1 MPPGASGPL
10 RGIRVLEM
18 AGIGPA
24 PFACMLLADLGADV
38 LRIERPAA
46 AEGEPAHR
54 GSSRHIVTN
63 RSRPA
68 LELDLKREAD
78 RQRALQL
85 VAHADVL
92 VEGFRPGVMER
103 LGLGPDACL
112 AANPALVY
120 GRMTG
125 WGQDGPL
132 AQVAG
137 HDINYIALSGALHAI
152 GPAGKPVPPLNLVG
166 DFGGGALYL
175 AFGIAS
181 ALLEV
186 RRSGRGQVVDAAIVD
201 GSLSLMGLVLGR
213 WAAGVWQD
221 ERGANMLDGGAPWY
235 DTYETADGKFVA
247 VGAIE
252 PQFYEELRRRLGEDL
267 PDAQQRLDR
276 ADWPALRQRLAA
288 IFARR
293 TRDEWCAL
301 LEATD
306 ACVSPVLSLAEVA
319 AHPHNRA
326 RANVQALDGI
336 VQPAPAPRFS
346 ATPGAI
352 QSPAGAPAELGSAR
366 AARWLD
372 TAPKRNS

>member
-1 MPPGASGPL
+1 
-10 RGIRVLEM
+10 
-18 AGIGPA
+18 
-24 PFACMLLADLGADV
+24 
-38 LRIERPAA
+38 
-46 AEGEPAHR
+46 
-54 GSSRHIVTN
+54 
-63 RSRPA
+63 
-68 LELDLKREAD
+68 
-78 RQRALQL
+78 
-85 VAHADVL
+85 
-92 VEGFRPGVMER
+92 
-103 LGLGPDACL
+103 
-112 AANPALVY
+112 
-120 GRMTG
+120 
-125 WGQDGPL
+125 
-132 AQVAG
+132 VAG